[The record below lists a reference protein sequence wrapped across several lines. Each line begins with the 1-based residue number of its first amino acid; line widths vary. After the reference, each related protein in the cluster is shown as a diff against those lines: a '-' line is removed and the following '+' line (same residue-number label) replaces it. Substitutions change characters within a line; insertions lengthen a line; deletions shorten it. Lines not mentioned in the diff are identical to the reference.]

1 MLQKTLSNHL
11 TKKMKWKIP
20 LFDLDY
26 NKQEISAVTSVLK
39 RRWLTMGEKVEE
51 FESKFAR
58 FVKAKYAV
66 ALSSGTA
73 ALHLALKSL
82 DVKAGD
88 EVLVP
93 SITFVASVNAVL
105 YCGAKPVFVDS
116 TSLNDFNISVTE
128 LEKKISSKTRGII
141 VVHYGGFLAD
151 MDKITRLARKYDLF
165 VIEDSAH
172 SIGTK
177 SGSKM
182 AGALGEIGCF
192 SFFSNKNL
200 ATGEGGMAVTDNEK
214 LAKRIRLMRSHGMTT
229 PTWERF
235 KAVAFDYDIVD
246 LGYNYR
252 MTEIGA
258 ALGLE
263 QLKKLISNNRKRKAL
278 SKIYIDNLSGVEQI
292 LIPFKNHPGDSSHH
306 LFAILLNKK
315 IDREY
320 FMQKLRQKG
329 VQTSIHYLPV
339 HKFSYH
345 RKNYPQKPG
354 SLPISEEIGKRE
366 VSLPLHPRMSTED
379 VLYICQQI
387 KKLIG
392 YL

>member
-1 MLQKTLSNHL
+1 
-11 TKKMKWKIP
+11 MKWKIP

-39 RRWLTMGEKVEE
+39 RRWLTMGKKVEE

-82 DVKAGD
+82 DLKAGD

-258 ALGLE
+258 VLGLE

-292 LIPFKNHPGDSSHH
+292 LIPFKNHPRDSSHH

-315 IDREY
+315 IDRKN

-339 HKFSYH
+339 HKFSYY

-354 SLPISEEIGKRE
+354 NLPFSEEIGKRE
-366 VSLPLHPRMSTED
+366 VSLPLHPRMSKED

-387 KKLIG
+387 KRLIG
-392 YL
+392 